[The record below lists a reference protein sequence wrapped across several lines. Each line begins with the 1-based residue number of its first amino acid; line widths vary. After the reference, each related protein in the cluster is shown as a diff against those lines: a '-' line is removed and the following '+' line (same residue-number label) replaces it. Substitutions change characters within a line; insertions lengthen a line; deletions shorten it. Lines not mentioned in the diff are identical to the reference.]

1 MQKNVKKRLFIVSFI
16 FILVILFLSIFF
28 ILKKDNFEES
38 VIKSTEHLSI
48 NYDNGN
54 RIKINQNKTITFSI
68 INSSEEDVYYY
79 IEFINLKNIKGK
91 INYTLTNNKDIK
103 VSDTLNSFNTIIS
116 SYILIKSLS
125 NDDYTLTFNSDEDI
139 KYSLE
144 INIAEERNKES
155 NFTDTILDSNEIKEN
170 SITKIGSISTTDE
183 GLIKSNDD
191 YGTTYY
197 FRGNV
202 VNNYVLINN
211 LYFRIVR
218 INGDGSIK
226 IVLDGITDSLKKY
239 YESIEDYSYKNSVI
253 NDYLNNEW
261 LKNNLRDYEYFIA
274 TSKYCNDIN
283 INNGDFLALTR
294 LEKDNIPSF
303 ICLGDKIQNKV
314 GLLTADEVIYAGG
327 SLSED
332 NTNYYLYNSNITT
345 NYYLMTS
352 AQLNDYYYPFMVSK
366 SGKLVYSDSGNNLR
380 AVRPVITIIKTVSVT
395 GDGTIDNP
403 YVLIK
408 E

>member
-1 MQKNVKKRLFIVSFI
+1 M
-16 FILVILFLSIFF
+16 
-28 ILKKDNFEES
+28 
-38 VIKSTEHLSI
+38 
-48 NYDNGN
+48 
-54 RIKINQNKTITFSI
+54 
-68 INSSEEDVYYY
+68 
-79 IEFINLKNIKGK
+79 
-91 INYTLTNNKDIK
+91 
-103 VSDTLNSFNTIIS
+103 
-116 SYILIKSLS
+116 
-125 NDDYTLTFNSDEDI
+125 
-139 KYSLE
+139 
-144 INIAEERNKES
+144 
-155 NFTDTILDSNEIKEN
+155 
-170 SITKIGSISTTDE
+170 
-183 GLIKSNDD
+183 
-191 YGTTYY
+191 
-197 FRGNV
+197 
-202 VNNYVLINN
+202 
-211 LYFRIVR
+211 
-218 INGDGSIK
+218 
-226 IVLDGITDSLKKY
+226 
-239 YESIEDYSYKNSVI
+239 
-253 NDYLNNEW
+253 
-261 LKNNLRDYEYFIA
+261 
-274 TSKYCNDIN
+274 N